1 MAEKTPRIW
10 KLLRAEPKTQAQRVL
25 DRCKKDTVDCWRSDD
40 YDVRLAVF
48 LQSHPRGNEPP
59 RERRAKVCI
68 AYESHHPKPIHLRR
82 RLEVAG
88 GTLGHY
94 DPEEVIELPS
104 GRNRGRSYRSALLP
118 QWVAVERQPD
128 GVAQI
133 NAQMQLL
140 HATASVDPEPIGLS
154 VTFSEEEPLPCP
166 CC

>member
-1 MAEKTPRIW
+1 MAEKKRRIW

-48 LQSHPRGNEPP
+48 LQSHPRGSETA
-59 RERRAKVCI
+59 RKGHAKVCI
-68 AYESHHPKPIHLRR
+68 AYESHHPRPIQLRR
-82 RLEVAG
+82 RLKVAG
-88 GTLGHY
+88 GTLGTY

-118 QWVAVERQPD
+118 QWVAVERQPG

-133 NAQMQLL
+133 DAKMQLL
-140 HATASVDPEPIGLS
+140 QTTASVDPKMFGLS
-154 VTFSEEEPLPCP
+154 VTFGEEEPLPCP